1 MSTEGAEK
9 AGCDSGDDEE
19 WLYGESNEDDDKPD
33 DDEDKTET
41 EVFSALVGDLEG
53 FNGAADQDTDA
64 ECDSDSDDD
73 DDDVRV
79 TIGDI
84 KTGSSQSINAPVSL
98 SIKASGRTI
107 LPGSKARGVD
117 LDAESSISGTAV
129 VEADVESFEEKPWRK
144 PGADLS
150 DYFNYGFS
158 EDTWKSYCDKQ
169 RRLRMNLEVLTLG
182 SSNKIIV
189 NHDDL
194 SSKLDCSSWKS
205 NSSINV
211 VGGQTEI
218 ISRVEGRRRHN
229 SEENN
234 EKTQV
239 QPTSK
244 AQSPDA
250 ELQSSKLHPF
260 FPPNIPPPPFPP
272 LSIST
277 TPPLIPPPPRLPMSV
292 PPPGFPL
299 PPGVHSPPSFIASLD
314 RGRTKCRQFRDN
326 EQEHSPS
333 PTSRSSYR
341 RERERKKRD
350 MERPTAERQGK
361 RERTTETGL
370 ANKTT
375 HETEREIHSGRTRGS
390 NSAPLYPFSAGVY
403 PPVLRAVAPW
413 PGLVDSSKAWDY
425 YSRYDKKRDREK
437 DKERTRDRDRDRE
450 RERERPRDREHT
462 PSFHSRSS
470 DEECVLRHRDHS
482 DRERDRHRERT
493 GGERDREDR
502 YRERRHREHNERHKS
517 SRSYSR
523 RRHTVDEGESHRR
536 HRHKRSRHNRDST
549 EPSEEHSTEHNNGN
563 QSEATE

>member
-314 RGRTKCRQFRDN
+314 
-326 EQEHSPS
+326 
-333 PTSRSSYR
+333 
-341 RERERKKRD
+341 
-350 MERPTAERQGK
+350 
-361 RERTTETGL
+361 
-370 ANKTT
+370 
-375 HETEREIHSGRTRGS
+375 SGRTRGS